1 MASPGVMDVIV
12 DDLVLV
18 LQKKNQGPLQ
28 KKNQVTLLS
37 VPNVRHPTLGW
48 AFIVASAFSKHFGW
62 PPSIVSDRRPFVFVF
77 ALRTPRDHTR
87 YSRQAQDWCKT
98 YAPRSRTRS

>member
-18 LQKKNQGPLQ
+18 LQKKNQVPLQ

-77 ALRTPRDHTR
+77 ALRILHEVFSPGTR
-87 YSRQAQDWCKT
+87 LVQNI
-98 YAPRSRTRS
+98 RSPVKD